1 MKKIIA
7 LFLVMVTLIAFT
19 PINNAYAKKASCNA
33 ALGGC
38 NSQCE
43 NIFSAENPGRYGC
56 YAGCEIGWLF
66 C

>member
-1 MKKIIA
+1 MKK
-7 LFLVMVTLIAFT
+7 TLIFLLVLITLITIT
-19 PINNAYAKKASCNA
+19 PINEAFAKKASCNA

-38 NSQCE
+38 NGQCE
-43 NIFSAENPGRYGC
+43 KIFSAENPGRFGC